1 MQFKRKLIKQTWENG
16 KKNLVSGLHLAQIRA
31 TKPFFESLA
40 PSVTRYHGQLSSR
53 TISKKLMIQ
62 SWENLVTDG
71 QMDGGDFIG
80 RHQTNVKRPK

>member
-71 QMDGGDFIG
+71 QMDDSDFIG